1 MKNKELFSVEFENFE
16 KIYEN
21 YDIFIFDKIKTTA
34 LDFARQKK
42 LPCILIPISSISWLS
57 KNEKLNFNKSV
68 FIQEIFRKNNNR
80 IFIDFESL
88 KSKIK
93 TFFLLNVSL
102 LRILLTNAFTIKD
115 CTSGIPIVC

>member
-57 KNEKLNFNKSV
+57 KNEKLNFNKV
-68 FIQEIFRKNNNR
+68 C
-80 IFIDFESL
+80 L
-88 KSKIK
+88 SKKYLEK
-93 TFFLLNVSL
+93 TIIGFLLI
-102 LRILLTNAFTIKD
+102 LR
-115 CTSGIPIVC
+115 V